1 MTSSVS
7 FVFVILPCIAA
18 IITGLLVF
26 DWRLAAAMACGA
38 AGLLFIA
45 PIMPDA
51 ARLFGSSIISGV
63 LVGSL
68 AMVLVLLIRPTTA
81 MWSRMTITM
90 LATFSVHYFHLILT
104 VGTI

>member
-18 IITGLLVF
+18 VITSLLLS

-38 AGLLFIA
+38 TGLLIIT
-45 PIMPDA
+45 PMMPDA
-51 ARLFGSSIISGV
+51 VRLFGLSIISGV

-68 AMVLVLLIRPTTA
+68 ALVVVLLIRSTTA
-81 MWSRMTITM
+81 MWTRMTIAM

-104 VGTI
+104 FGTV